1 MRDLETAQIAVKA
14 ALTGHLVLSTLHTN
28 DAPSTVNRMI
38 NMGVEPFMITS
49 SVNLIAAQ
57 RLVRKICSS
66 CKVATEVKPEVL
78 INLGVDPADLHAG
91 FPTYYGTGCPDCN
104 NTGYKGRLA
113 IYEVMVMHEAMK
125 EMVLR
130 GVSGSELK
138 QEAVKLGMSTLRMSS
153 LLKVREGLTT
163 IEETIRVTDS
173 DKGLGSVFSMA
184 I

>member
-1 MRDLETAQIAVKA
+1 MA
-14 ALTGHLVLSTLHTN
+14 A
-28 DAPSTVNRMI
+28 
-38 NMGVEPFMITS
+38 
-49 SVNLIAAQ
+49 
-57 RLVRKICSS
+57 
-66 CKVATEVKPEVL
+66 EVKPEVL
-78 INLGVDPADLHAG
+78 IDIGVDPAELHAG
-91 FPTYYGTGCPDCN
+91 FQTFHGTGCPECN
-104 NTGYKGRLA
+104 NTGYRGRLA
-113 IYEVMVMHEAMK
+113 IYEVMVMHEALK
-125 EMVLR
+125 ELVLR